1 MEFRGR
7 NQQNGTRPGGSLRV
21 PGRPTVGAQLSKP
34 APTPTQA
41 PIKLLDE
48 EPSKS
53 LKDKLSERGK
63 GLLSSKRKLVIVA
76 GLVLVVGYVG
86 THLPKPQ
93 PKAVVGVKGTQTTKG
108 GTELPRNQKPEFKT
122 VLPAGKSIEQY
133 GGWTRISPPDRDPV
147 FAYADKL
154 GGITITISEQPL
166 PDNLKS
172 NTEEGIN
179 KLANDFSA
187 KETLKVDGNTVHI
200 GTSAKGPQSVIF
212 AKNGLL
218 ILIKSTS
225 KIDNKAWATYIS
237 SLQ

>member
-1 MEFRGR
+1 MEFKRKNNR
-7 NQQNGTRPGGSLRV
+7 VTRPEGRV
-21 PGRPTVGAQLSKP
+21 TVPARPTVGAQISKP
-34 APTPTQA
+34 APTPAQA

-48 EPSKS
+48 EPPKGF
-53 LKDKLSERGK
+53 KEKLSERGQ
-63 GLLSSKRKLVIVA
+63 GLLASKRKLIVVA

-86 THLPKPQ
+86 THLPKSQ
-93 PKAVVGVKGTQTTKG
+93 PKAVVGVKGTQTSKG
-108 GTELPRNQKPEFKT
+108 ATELPRNQKPEFKT
-122 VLPAGKSIEQY
+122 VLPAGKSIDQY

-154 GGITITISEQPL
+154 AGITITISEQPL
-166 PDNLKS
+166 PENMKS

-187 KETLKVDGNTVHI
+187 GETLKVDGNTVHI

-212 AKNGLL
+212 ANNGLL

-225 KIDNKAWATYIS
+225 KIDNKAWASYIS